1 MSLSD
6 LDYDAYEIG
15 EYAHYSSGNEH
26 EDEYAGDAL
35 FKVCVLPEEMPRI
48 EQEADKEDDAQ
59 DDGEYGTDGIGH
71 IVNGILDAPD
81 LGKKGRGQQ

>member
-15 EYAHYSSGNEH
+15 EYAHHGSRNEY
-26 EDEYAGDAL
+26 EDEYAGDAF
-35 FKVCVLPEEMPRI
+35 FKVSVFPEEMPCI
-48 EQEADKEDDAQ
+48 EQEADKKDDAQ
-59 DDGEYGTDGIGH
+59 DDGEYGTDGIGY